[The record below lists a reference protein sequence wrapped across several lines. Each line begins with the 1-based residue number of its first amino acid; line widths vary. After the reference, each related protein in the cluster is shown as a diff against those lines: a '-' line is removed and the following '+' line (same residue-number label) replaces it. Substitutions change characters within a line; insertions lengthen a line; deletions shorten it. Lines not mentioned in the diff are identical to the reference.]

1 MDKVNLSGR
10 DHKFKGRWDGTNF
23 SFERD
28 GNYGFS
34 WPPRNY
40 NCTFCKKEFK
50 SAQALGGHMNVHRR
64 DRAKQLTQ
72 QHSSSSS
79 SSEVN
84 TSSHLHSNPN
94 PKPNL
99 NYDYNL
105 FLSPSHTS
113 SAAVPA
119 TRFLTNYMMGCSAPN
134 FNNAVSD
141 QDDGLAVSPQIREI
155 RKKLAVEANNR
166 NEFKGTLMKQDK
178 IYDESRVH
186 KKKNNQL
193 LGLDLNMTSTGRDG
207 NDNLD
212 LELRLGSF

>member
-10 DHKFKGRWDGTNF
+10 DKFKGRWDGSNF
-23 SFERD
+23 SFQREGD
-28 GNYGFS
+28 YGFS

-79 SSEVN
+79 SSEQLN
-84 TSSHLHSNPN
+84 SSSHLPSNPN
-94 PKPNL
+94 PKPNH
-99 NYDYNL
+99 DYNL

-113 SAAVPA
+113 SPAA
-119 TRFLTNYMMGCSAPN
+119 TRFLTYMGCSTTPN

-141 QDDGLAVSPQIREI
+141 QDDGVAVSPQIREI

-166 NEFKGTLMKQDK
+166 NEFKGLMKQDRN
-178 IYDESRVH
+178 YDG
-186 KKKNNQL
+186 KTNNQL
-193 LGLDLNMTSTGRDG
+193 LGLDLNMASTGREGMD
-207 NDNLD
+207 DLD

>member
-1 MDKVNLSGR
+1 MDHKVNVMSGR
-10 DHKFKGRWDGTNF
+10 DKFKGRWDGTNF

-64 DRAKQLTQ
+64 DRARQLT

-79 SSEVN
+79 SSEIN

-94 PKPNL
+94 PNL
-99 NYDYNL
+99 NHDHNHNL

-113 SAAVPA
+113 SPTAAPT
-119 TRFLTNYMMGCSAPN
+119 TRFLTYMGCSPN
-134 FNNAVSD
+134 FNNAHSD
-141 QDDGLAVSPQIREI
+141 QDDGLVVSPQIREI

-166 NEFKGTLMKQDK
+166 NEFKGPMKHEK
-178 IYDESRVH
+178 NYDESRVH

-207 NDNLD
+207 KDDLD